1 MNWPVLPLKR
11 LVDPARPV
19 TYGIVQAGPDTPG
32 GIPYIRPADMTAGF
46 GVTDRSKLL
55 RTTPEI
61 ASSYR
66 RSTVTT
72 GDLVVSIGPSF
83 GKVMIVPGE
92 LDGANLTQGTARV
105 AAAEGTNAQFLYW
118 ALQSTVTRQFWA
130 SNVSGATF
138 RALNLEPLSR
148 TPVTHAPLK
157 EQLRIADFLNVEI
170 ARIDQLA
177 TTRNS
182 QASALDERELA
193 VIGDMLSGK
202 ATRDNGKPTGWRWL
216 PYVPASWKIGPV
228 YAYYRTELGKMLNAD
243 RASGDRQRSYL
254 RNANV
259 HWYKITTADM
269 ATMHFDPS
277 ETQRYSV
284 RAGDLLVCEG
294 GAGVAEAAVWDGRIE
309 DCYFQKSLHRVR
321 KDGPLPVEWLMF
333 WLRLAKSC
341 GVFEADGNISTIPH
355 LTGEQLREYRIPI
368 PDDAQDRVEKINRAL
383 AVMGSARA
391 RLKQAQGLLAERRQ
405 ALITAAVT
413 GEFDVSTASGRNVTD
428 GVHA

>member
-1 MNWPVLPLKR
+1 M
-11 LVDPARPV
+11 
-19 TYGIVQAGPDTPG
+19 
-32 GIPYIRPADMTAGF
+32 
-46 GVTDRSKLL
+46 
-55 RTTPEI
+55 
-61 ASSYR
+61 
-66 RSTVTT
+66 
-72 GDLVVSIGPSF
+72 
-83 GKVMIVPGE
+83 
-92 LDGANLTQGTARV
+92 
-105 AAAEGTNAQFLYW
+105 
-118 ALQSTVTRQFWA
+118 
-130 SNVSGATF
+130 
-138 RALNLEPLSR
+138 
-148 TPVTHAPLK
+148 
-157 EQLRIADFLNVEI
+157 
-170 ARIDQLA
+170 
-177 TTRNS
+177 
-182 QASALDERELA
+182 
-193 VIGDMLSGK
+193 
-202 ATRDNGKPTGWRWL
+202 
-216 PYVPASWKIGPV
+216 